1 MRQAFGFTGESEASA
16 PREIIPK
23 AGDEFTVLERWLDL
37 DSSGQVS
44 GDAFQEGKTLTFGQR
59 MFTWKTLDAA
69 AGDYA
74 VGFVV
79 EDLDGNQQQALTRI
93 TVR

>member
-1 MRQAFGFTGESEASA
+1 V
-16 PREIIPK
+16 I
-23 AGDEFTVLERWLDL
+23 V
-37 DSSGQVS
+37 
-44 GDAFQEGKTLTFGQR
+44 QEGNTLTFGQQ

-79 EDLDGNQQQALTRI
+79 EDLDGNKKEALTRI
-93 TVR
+93 TVK